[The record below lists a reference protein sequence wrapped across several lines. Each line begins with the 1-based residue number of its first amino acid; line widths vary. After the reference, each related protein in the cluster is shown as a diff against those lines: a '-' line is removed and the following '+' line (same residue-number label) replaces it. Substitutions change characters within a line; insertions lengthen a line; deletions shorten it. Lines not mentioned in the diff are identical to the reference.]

1 MAHFYWLGNDMGYC
15 RERGS
20 LENCN
25 DFHLCEIDFFFL
37 MLLLTVLCLDDAV
50 ADFFFFPSTFTL
62 MFAIVFLSDLV
73 LVEGVDLMYSDS

>member
-1 MAHFYWLGNDMGYC
+1 
-15 RERGS
+15 
-20 LENCN
+20 
-25 DFHLCEIDFFFL
+25 

-50 ADFFFFPSTFTL
+50 ADFSFFFFFPSTFTL